1 MTIAAPAGRLF
12 LCLHYPLGNG
22 DILEPDVLRTL
33 VVPDEISEPSGVS
46 RIPSIDRGLLPD
58 LQISKIDDAL
68 PGAYGAQAP
77 YQVRTVDLLA
87 AVTTAPITGHCGK
100 LPSESSPDRKSV
112 V

>member
-33 VVPDEISEPSGVS
+33 VVPDELSHPAGGS
-46 RIPSIDRGLLPD
+46 RLPSIDSGLIPD

-100 LPSESSPDRKSV
+100 LPSEQGRQRAGWC
-112 V
+112 